1 MSMDQGDEAQAAHE
15 EPSEE
20 IDAVPFRRPPNRR
33 RWQMRYTI
41 IDASGSVSFIGPCQ
55 GLKPLVAA
63 CATGAQTAEAV
74 LTVAGEYDNDL
85 RERVLAGLHVFD
97 EHNVPGDYSAIHSAL
112 AGPGDG
118 ERPGPIL
125 RVVDA
130 PTRHASLTPH
140 GAGLILFNLPQQRI
154 VQVQNTY
161 GPIERSD
168 RGRVRRNGRATG
180 HTFRYRLPPGWA
192 ILP

>member
-1 MSMDQGDEAQAAHE
+1 MPTNEEEELPAAQAESSAE
-15 EPSEE
+15 LE
-20 IDAVPFRRPPNRR
+20 AVPFRRPPNRR

-41 IDASGSVSFIGPCQ
+41 IDAGGSVSFIGPCQ

-63 CATGAQTAEAV
+63 CATSASTAEAL
-74 LTVAGEYDNDL
+74 LTAAGEYDNDL

-97 EHNVPGDYSAIHSAL
+97 EHNVPGDYSAIHAAL
-112 AGPGDG
+112 AVPGDG

-125 RVVDA
+125 RVVDEA
-130 PTRHASLTPH
+130 TRHASLTPH

-161 GPIERSD
+161 GPSERSD

-180 HTFRYRLPPGWA
+180 HTFSYRLPPGWA

>member
-1 MSMDQGDEAQAAHE
+1 MSTNREGEAQIPQE
-15 EPSEE
+15 EPSVELE
-20 IDAVPFRRPPNRR
+20 AVPFRRPPNRR

-63 CATGAQTAEAV
+63 CATGAATAEAL
-74 LTVAGEYDNDL
+74 LTAAGEYDNDL
-85 RERVLAGLHVFD
+85 RERVLAGLRVFD
-97 EHNVPGDYSAIHSAL
+97 EHNVPGDYSAIHAAL
-112 AGPGDG
+112 AAPDAG
-118 ERPGPIL
+118 ERPSPIL
-125 RVVDA
+125 RVVDEA
-130 PTRHASLTPH
+130 TRHASLTPH

-161 GPIERSD
+161 GPVERSD
-168 RGRVRRNGRATG
+168 RGRVRHNGRAGG
-180 HTFRYRLPPGWA
+180 HTFRYHLPPGWA